1 MFWVNKY
8 RLLYRF
14 NKPNF
19 HSSSVN
25 SMLAFILKCSLLAFS
40 MGQLYFMNFQNYA
53 SNFNLII
60 NWVSLA
66 LTVVFICLP
75 LHLLAPSTTTSTPS
89 LDYQQQLLY
98 LTTDYDRLNPV
109 TKEQAINEFRDF
121 LEQYEKKCHLPL
133 PQKSEIILRSMAE
146 MSKMVPGM
154 SKLNS
159 ASILNFMKDKTKLH
173 PLSSALVTNDRLR

>member
-25 SMLAFILKCSLLAFS
+25 TLLAFILKCSLVAFA
-40 MGQLYFMNFQNYA
+40 MGQLFFMNFQNYS

-66 LTVVFICLP
+66 ITAIFVCLP
-75 LHLLAPSTTTSTPS
+75 LHWLTPNNKSSSPS

-121 LEQYEKKCHLPL
+121 LEQYEKKCHHPL

-146 MSKMVPGM
+146 MSKMVSGM
-154 SKLNS
+154 SKQPS
-159 ASILNFMKDKTKLH
+159 ASILNFVREKTKLH
-173 PLSSALVTNDRLR
+173 PLGSGMHTNDRLR

>member
-1 MFWVNKY
+1 
-8 RLLYRF
+8 
-14 NKPNF
+14 
-19 HSSSVN
+19 
-25 SMLAFILKCSLLAFS
+25 
-40 MGQLYFMNFQNYA
+40 MNFQNYA